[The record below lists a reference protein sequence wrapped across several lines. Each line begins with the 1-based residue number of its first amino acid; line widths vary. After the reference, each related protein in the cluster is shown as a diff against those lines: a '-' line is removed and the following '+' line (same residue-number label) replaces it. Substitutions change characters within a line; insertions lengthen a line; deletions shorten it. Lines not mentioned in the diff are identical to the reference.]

1 MSKNN
6 ILGIITKV
14 FDKYLPTNILLYNNG
29 KKLVQ
34 DIISVNYF
42 K

>member
-1 MSKNN
+1 M
-6 ILGIITKV
+6 TKV
-14 FDKYLPTNILLYNNG
+14 FDKYLPTKILLYNNE

-34 DIISVNYF
+34 DIISVNYS